1 MASRRG
7 LVVTAGILGAVT
19 AASFAVWL
27 VPQGVESPSFV
38 VTDHEA
44 HLDGVKNIHT
54 TIMGDLDAGYG
65 RMLAGEIE
73 ADEYAIMA
81 EASSEQVR
89 SLIIET
95 IAVDPPAEWRESY
108 GAYVEALRQYNT
120 YIRETAAAATVIA
133 GGGDQ
138 GVAALEE
145 ALARASKYRTAAVDL
160 ILQSDGA
167 RP

>member
-1 MASRRG
+1 MASRKG
-7 LVVTAGILGAVT
+7 LAVTAGILGAVT

-27 VPQGVESPSFV
+27 VPQAAENPSFI
-38 VTDHEA
+38 VTDHGA
-44 HLDGVKNIHT
+44 HLDGVRNIHT
-54 TIMGDLDAGYG
+54 TIMDDMDAGYG

-73 ADEYAIMA
+73 ADEYAAMA
-81 EASSEQVR
+81 VVSSEQVR

-95 IAVDPPAEWRESY
+95 ITVDPPAEWRESY

-120 YIRETAAAATVIA
+120 YIRETVAVATEIA

-138 GVAALEE
+138 GIAALEE
-145 ALARASKYRTAAVDL
+145 AFAEASKYKTASVDL
-160 ILQSDGA
+160 ILQSDNA